1 MCVLSLDTSHCLVLL
16 TAQVHNIGEGRVSL
30 LSTGEDYV
38 VTFPSAYGRSIL
50 TTPWVELGGKCDISC
65 PQTGYRA
72 EVEFKCKQFWG
83 TEQNKVV
90 AEVFPP
96 VGVSKKSLLKV
107 RLICHTE

>member
-1 MCVLSLDTSHCLVLL
+1 M
-16 TAQVHNIGEGRVSL
+16 HNIGEGRVSL
-30 LSTGEDYV
+30 LSHGEDYV

-65 PQTGYRA
+65 PQSGYRA

-83 TEQNKVV
+83 TEQNKIV

-96 VGVSKKSLLKV
+96 SSVSKKSLLKV
-107 RLICHTE
+107 TSFILLILSYLSYFRLKENGMVK

>member
-1 MCVLSLDTSHCLVLL
+1 MLSVP
-16 TAQVHNIGEGRVSL
+16 QVHNVGEGRVSL
-30 LSTGEDYV
+30 LSIGEDYV

-96 VGVSKKSLLKV
+96 VGVSKKSILKV
-107 RLICHTE
+107 WLNENH